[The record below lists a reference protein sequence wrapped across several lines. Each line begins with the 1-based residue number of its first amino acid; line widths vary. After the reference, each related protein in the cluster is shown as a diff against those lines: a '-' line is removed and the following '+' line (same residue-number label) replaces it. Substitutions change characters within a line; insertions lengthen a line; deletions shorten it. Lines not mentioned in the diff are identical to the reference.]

1 MARARILA
9 PLLVLVAV
17 LLLGRAQP
25 GPLVNMR
32 NQVFDQ
38 LQRNWPRPWQDAG
51 VRVIDIDEA
60 SLEKGPV
67 ALAEKPS
74 SLWSE
79 ATSRVRRYAFPAA
92 SP

>member
-17 LLLGRAQP
+17 LLLVRVQP
-25 GPLVNMR
+25 GPLVSLR

-38 LQRNWPRPWQDAG
+38 LQRSWPRPWQDAG

-60 SLEKGPV
+60 SLARIGQWPWPRRV
-67 ALAEKPS
+67 IADLVS
-74 SLWSE
+74 SAHS
-79 ATSRVRRYAFPAA
+79 
-92 SP
+92 